1 MLKFDNV
8 SFQYDVEDFSIID
21 HLSFDVQDGEFVSV
35 IGASGCGKSTIFR
48 LVNKLLLPA
57 SGEILVDGES
67 IEKKRNYCGYMPQ
80 QDLLFPWR
88 TVRENLL
95 LPMEIRGGYSKTE
108 MREKADAAL
117 ESVGLK
123 DWGDKMPKELS
134 GGMRQRAAFAR
145 TVLTGSDLLLLD
157 EPFSA
162 LDYLTRISMR
172 EWLLEQWEREKKTVL
187 FITHDVEEAV
197 FLSSRIL
204 VVEESPIT
212 HLRSIDVPAEYP
224 RSRDELRKPEIL
236 SLKEELIGI
245 MSKKMKKDHAR
256 VPSGASHG
264 QTHNFLSTNLP
275 AAILVAAL
283 LIFWQAAAM
292 GIDAA
297 YILPSPTQVVVRL
310 WELRGPLFKAHLP
323 ATMSVVGIGLL
334 ISIILGLGL
343 AVLMDASETAEKA
356 LYPLIIASQTIP
368 TTALAPLFVLW
379 FGYTIWSKVLVTVL
393 ITFFPITITVF
404 DGFKSVKTEMEELL
418 FTFGADKRQI
428 FMKLKVPAVLPCFFS
443 AIKMAVPLS
452 IIGAAIGEWLGAQ
465 SGLGYFSRRMM
476 TQLDGAGV
484 FAPILLLSVAA
495 MAAVWVVTLLEKRI
509 IHWRNE

>member
-197 FLSSRIL
+197 FLSGRIL
-204 VVEESPIT
+204 VVGNRHRSPIFVP
-212 HLRSIDVPAEYP
+212 LRFRPDIRV
-224 RSRDELRKPEIL
+224 SR
-236 SLKEELIGI
+236 EELARYGNPFLKGRTD
-245 MSKKMKKDHAR
+245 SDVKEGCEVKK
-256 VPSGASHG
+256 
-264 QTHNFLSTNLP
+264 TNIHSSLP
-275 AAILVAAL
+275 ALILTFAL

-292 GIDAA
+292 GVNAA
-297 YILPSPTQVVVRL
+297 YILPSPTQIL
-310 WELRGPLFKAHLP
+310 QKIWELRVPLFTAHLP
-323 ATMSVVGIGLL
+323 ATMSVVAIGLG
-334 ISIILGLGL
+334 ISVVLGLGL
-343 AVLMDASETAEKA
+343 AVLMDANDTARRA

-379 FGYTIWSKVLVTVL
+379 FGYSIWGKVLVTVL

-404 DGFKSVKTEMEELL
+404 DGFQSVKTEMEELL
-418 FTFGADKRQI
+418 FTFGASSAQI
-428 FMKLKVPAVLPCFFS
+428 FWKLKVPAVLPYFFS

-484 FAPILLLSVAA
+484 FAPILLLSVVA
-495 MAAVWVVTLLEKRI
+495 MIFVWLVTLLEKRMI
-509 IHWRNE
+509 RWRNDL